1 MITVEFSDLGPN
13 TGGFPV
19 TRSYHQLT
27 HHGKVASYIKEL
39 SIIERFH
46 TKQFGRFLDKLSAVR
61 EPNDRTLLDNT
72 MALLGSGMGNA
83 SSHSNKN
90 IPLLLAGGG
99 FKHQGHLQFESGK
112 TPASSCLFPCSKV
125 WHGNGFVQ
133 SLHWHAERA
142 SGLMRSMRAIVLL
155 AALSLGAESAVAAE
169 LPASVPVFVKRYC
182 MKCHDA
188 DSEKGDRNFERF
200 LAQPGKA
207 EHHELLKEILD
218 QLNLGEMPPRKK
230 NVAQPLNAERRQMVA
245 VLADYLAAVESSKVP
260 TATVMRRLT
269 RYEYNYTLRDLLG
282 VDTIAADATRLFPA
296 DATSHGFPN
305 FGPVQALSDV
315 QPALH
320 EGGPNLPRSGLGP
333 RQKQPR

>member
-1 MITVEFSDLGPN
+1 
-13 TGGFPV
+13 
-19 TRSYHQLT
+19 
-27 HHGKVASYIKEL
+27 
-39 SIIERFH
+39 
-46 TKQFGRFLDKLSAVR
+46 
-61 EPNDRTLLDNT
+61 
-72 MALLGSGMGNA
+72 
-83 SSHSNKN
+83 
-90 IPLLLAGGG
+90 
-99 FKHQGHLQFESGK
+99 
-112 TPASSCLFPCSKV
+112 
-125 WHGNGFVQ
+125 
-133 SLHWHAERA
+133 
-142 SGLMRSMRAIVLL
+142 MRSMRAIVLL

-315 QPALH
+315 QLQHYMKAARTYLGRALV
-320 EGGPNLPRSGLGP
+320 LGK
-333 RQKQPR
+333 KQPEVRRWTFNPKDLIHEKKNVGTVRYRVISPDGKHLDIGHGKPAANLSEEIRFTRSARGWGVSHSSKGRGCRSQASLRTGVDPG